1 MTSFPR
7 SAGTARPYVWTP
19 DQSPAYW
26 NVGTYWR
33 VLADGS
39 QTDGRSCTFEELCP
53 QGPVAPPHVHDKEKE
68 AFFILEGDFVFT
80 VGDEEIPAG
89 PGSYI
94 YLPPKVRHGFRVESE
109 VGRVYNMLTSAGF
122 EQNIIT
128 NGQPAPQV
136 SKTIPAST
144 TLSSPSA
151 PAGSTCKKAGGA
163 SSAKLPSPAGRSPTA
178 TTLHTPPPSP
188 PASST
193 PVRPP
198 GSGAD
203 PPHQPAN
210 YGADIRT
217 PFEESSTSPRKPS

>member
-1 MTSFPR
+1 MTNFPH
-7 SAGTARPYVWTP
+7 SAGTARPYVWAP

-53 QGPVAPPHVHDKEKE
+53 QGLVAPPHVHDKEEE

-109 VGRVYNMLTSAGF
+109 VGRVYNMLTPAGF

-136 SKTIPAST
+136 SM
-144 TLSSPSA
+144 
-151 PAGSTCKKAGGA
+151 
-163 SSAKLPSPAGRSPTA
+163 
-178 TTLHTPPPSP
+178 PPPGTSAVPLWRQLRTSRP
-188 PASST
+188 PAPWDDPAWAPDSSL
-193 PVRPP
+193 
-198 GSGAD
+198 
-203 PPHQPAN
+203 
-210 YGADIRT
+210 
-217 PFEESSTSPRKPS
+217 